1 MTITSNSSLKI
12 AVVVHLYYLDL
23 WAEISKALLKL
34 PKNTTIFV
42 TTTENQLTSACA
54 CVHLDFPS
62 AHVYGYPNRG
72 RDLGPLLELMKVHRL
87 EDFDLVLKIHGKKS
101 PHLKTGKKD
110 LGEFWRRSF
119 LGQLIPEW
127 GVADVV
133 NFFDSHP
140 YVGIAGPEAF
150 LASVGSSMYSKDTTH
165 WFSYLLQRLGKPEKT
180 DFELFF
186 AGTMFWARG
195 PVFGALRSLGLQ
207 QSDIEIEDRQTD
219 GTLAHALERIFP
231 VLAKSVGL
239 HTKAFPL
246 WDYRPWLQE
255 RKPLPGQVPM
265 IRAYLSEHGDG
276 PDILMVV
283 VDREDKVEHV
293 ELTLQSLQV
302 ATAWGLNVRTLVL
315 KDRSDLYDAVMSEKP
330 EWFFVVDAG
339 TELTASGLLM
349 VVQKILQNPGSRAI
363 YADEMTAYPNGKLV
377 EGFRPDFNLDL
388 LISCPG
394 FMCRHWL
401 FNVNALSEVSD
412 GIMHETGWFELDI
425 IFRLIEKYGFNDL
438 QHVTEP
444 LLLNK
449 KIEPDLTGAEAVILR
464 HIHARNYLN
473 AQIVLNDSGMYR
485 IDYGHED
492 QPLVSILIAVSDELS
507 ALIRCIETLL
517 TVTSY
522 LYYEIIIIDNSSKE
536 PATISWLES
545 ISKLGKEK
553 IRVIRLADKSSRAKL
568 YNQATKEARG
578 EYLLM
583 LSHETS
589 FEDPNWLNA
598 MLNHGLRPEVG
609 VVGPL
614 LFHPHH
620 RMQYAGFVL
629 GLRSVVSRPY
639 IFKEKLD
646 GPNTFRFLVDQNYS
660 AVPDTCFLTKRSVF
674 EELGGFDDILFGDF
688 FADSDFC
695 LKAISAGYINVW
707 TPYAKV
713 NYVGYVNHES
723 LSDSSPQH
731 LKESHA
737 QQGEIFYSKWINHVA
752 ADPSYNPNYSL
763 LGEGFSVDERKGIF
777 AEEKDPR
784 WSPLS
789 WRPLPVIAAQPS
801 DRRGCGHYRVIQP
814 FNTLKSAGL
823 VDGLIDDTMA
833 ISVEAARLKPDI
845 LITQNLT
852 SDERLIEFRKM
863 KRRQDF
869 FMVIDLDDYLINV
882 PFKNDAKRYFS
893 DKKII
898 KNIKEGLAIADRFI
912 VSTQGL
918 AEALEGFHRDIRIS
932 ELKLPVEWWGSLRS
946 TQHNGTRPRV
956 GWAGGTSHTA
966 DLEMIFDVVKA
977 LAGEVDWV
985 FFGMCPD
992 KLRPWI
998 KELHAGVPIEMYP
1011 EKLASLNLDLAIAPL
1026 EKNIFNDCKS
1036 NLKLLEYGAC
1046 AYPVV
1051 CSDTR
1056 AYRESGL
1063 PVTVVKNRFKDWIS
1077 AISMHINDLDE
1088 AKRCGN
1094 ALHQAVLSDWMLRGG
1109 ALEQWRDNWCP

>member
-1 MTITSNSSLKI
+1 MTVNSNSSLKI

-23 WAEISKALLKL
+23 WAEISNTLLKL

-42 TTTENQLTSACA
+42 TTTENQLTSACSF
-54 CVHLDFPS
+54 VHLDFPS

-72 RDLGPLLELMKVHRL
+72 RDLGPLLELMKVQRL

-101 PHLKTGKKD
+101 PHLTTGKKD
-110 LGEFWRRSF
+110 LGEFWRKNF
-119 LGQLIPEW
+119 LNQLIPEW
-127 GVADVV
+127 GIADVI
-133 NFFDSHP
+133 NFFDNHP

-150 LASVGSSMYSKDTTH
+150 LLSVGSSMYSKDTSR
-165 WFSYLLQRLGKPEKT
+165 WFSYLLQKLGSPEKT
-180 DFELFF
+180 EFELFF

-195 PVFGALRSLGLQ
+195 SVFGALRTLNLQ
-207 QSDIEIEDRQTD
+207 QSDIEIENGQTD

-239 HTKAFPL
+239 RTKALPL
-246 WDYRPWLQE
+246 WDYRAWLNE
-255 RKPLPGQVPM
+255 RKPLEGQVPL
-265 IRAYLSEHGDG
+265 IRAYLSDHGDG
-276 PDILMVV
+276 PDILMIV

-302 ATAWGLNVRTLVL
+302 AKAWGLNVRTLEV
-315 KDRSDLYDAVMSEKP
+315 KDRSGLYDAVMSEKP

-349 VVQKILQNPGSRAI
+349 VVQKILQNPGARAV

-394 FMCRHWL
+394 FICRHWL
-401 FNVNALSEVSD
+401 FNLNALSEVSD
-412 GIMHETGWFELDI
+412 GIMHETVWFELDI
-425 IFRLIEKYGFNDL
+425 IFRLIEKYGFHDL
-438 QHVTEP
+438 LHVSEP
-444 LLLNK
+444 LLVNQ
-449 KIEPDLTGAEAVILR
+449 KIDPDLTGAETVILR
-464 HIHARNYLN
+464 HIRARNYLN
-473 AQIVLNDSGMYR
+473 AQIFSNNSGMYR

-492 QPLVSILIAVSDELS
+492 QPLVSILIAVSDELP

-522 LYYEIIIIDNSSKE
+522 FYYEIIIIDNGSKV
-536 PATISWLES
+536 PATISWLKS
-545 ISKLGKEK
+545 VSKLGNERV
-553 IRVIRLADKSSRAKL
+553 RVISFSDKCNRANL

-620 RMQYAGFVL
+620 WMQYSGFVL

-639 IFKEKLD
+639 IFKGKLD
-646 GPNTFRFLVDQNYS
+646 GPYNFRFLVDQNYS

-688 FADSDFC
+688 FTDSDFC

-723 LSDSSPQH
+723 LSVSSPQH
-731 LKESHA
+731 LKNIHL
-737 QQGEIFYSKWINHVA
+737 QQSDNFYCKWINYIA
-752 ADPSYNPNYSL
+752 SDPSYNPNYSL
-763 LGEGFSVDERKGIF
+763 LGEGFSVDDRKGIF
-777 AEEKDPR
+777 TAEKDHR

-801 DRRGCGHYRVIQP
+801 DRSGRGHYRVIQP
-814 FNTLKSAGL
+814 FNILKSMGF
-823 VDGLIDDTMA
+823 VDGLIEDRMT
-833 ISVEAARLKPDI
+833 ISIEAARLKPDI
-845 LITQNLT
+845 LITQCLI
-852 SDERLIEFRKM
+852 SDESLLEFRKM
-863 KRRQDF
+863 KKRQDF
-869 FMVIDLDDYLINV
+869 FFVIDLDDYLLALPN
-882 PFKNDAKRYFS
+882 KNDAKKYYT
-893 DKKII
+893 DKNVVKKI
-898 KNIKEGLAIADRFI
+898 KESLSLADRFI
-912 VSTQGL
+912 VSTPGL
-918 AEALEGFHRDIRIS
+918 AEAFDGFHHDIRIS
-932 ELKLPVEWWGSLRS
+932 ELKLPVEWWGGLHSSRYY
-946 TQHNGTRPRV
+946 GKKPRV
-956 GWAGGTSHTA
+956 GWAGGSSHKG
-966 DLEMIFDVVKA
+966 DLEMVADVVRA
-977 LAGEVDWV
+977 LADEVHWV

-992 KLRPWI
+992 ALRPWVS
-998 KELHAGVPIEMYP
+998 EVHTGVPIELYP
-1011 EKLASLNLDLAIAPL
+1011 AKLASLNLDLAIAPL

-1036 NLKLLEYGAC
+1036 NLRLLEYGAC
-1046 AYPVV
+1046 GYPVV
-1051 CSDTR
+1051 CSDAR

-1063 PVTVVKNRFKDWIS
+1063 PITIVKNRFKDWVA
-1077 AISMHINDLDE
+1077 AIRMYINDLDE
-1088 AKRCGN
+1088 AQRCGDS
-1094 ALHQAVLSDWMLRGG
+1094 LRRAVLNNWMLRGS